1 MTTVVF
7 TELTIGDAYNFS
19 IVCSIDQ
26 EFGLSVG
33 QFVQPDICCL
43 PINSQPVVT
52 VAEFDIPMNM
62 KIHM

>member
-1 MTTVVF
+1 MVEF

-26 EFGLSVG
+26 EFGLSVR
-33 QFVQPDICCL
+33 QFVQLDICCL
-43 PINSQPVVT
+43 PVNNQPVVT
-52 VAEFDIPMNM
+52 VAEFDIPMKM